1 MTGTEKKVS
10 TGAWKLEPAEE
21 GIAFLVFDLPGE
33 KVNKLSGA
41 VIDDLDRV
49 LDEVAGTESVRALVV
64 CGGKEESGTFIA
76 GADIAEIREVT
87 DEQEARAQAR
97 RGQSVLGK
105 LASM

>member
-49 LDEVAGTESVRALVV
+49 LD
-64 CGGKEESGTFIA
+64 
-76 GADIAEIREVT
+76 
-87 DEQEARAQAR
+87 R
-97 RGQSVLGK
+97 RGQGQHNVC
-105 LASM
+105 